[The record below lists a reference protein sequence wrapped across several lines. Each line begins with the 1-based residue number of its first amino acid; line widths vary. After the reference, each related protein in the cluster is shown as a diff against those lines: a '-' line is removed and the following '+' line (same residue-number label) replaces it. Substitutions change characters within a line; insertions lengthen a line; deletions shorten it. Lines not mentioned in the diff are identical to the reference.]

1 MGVKQAWLA
10 ALGFA
15 LVVARACA
23 LGGVSPA
30 GPAARAGDS
39 PPARV
44 FERPRLELAPAS
56 VLVQCQL
63 AQARTRAAVLCPSK
77 LPRAWLR
84 AWRAPAGTP
93 PPILSA
99 QHAEYL
105 DRGGRNIL
113 LTFGYGAPW
122 EPDSG
127 SGWQQ
132 HLWRNRPCCF
142 LHFEVFTRTA
152 GRPLATTGGQRAVL
166 AGHAGIYLPALGNNV
181 RCGSVERSAFWC
193 NHAVFVWRQ
202 QGVQYAATLHY
213 FGSGTRA
220 LLARLVAELSR
231 VRS

>member
-1 MGVKQAWLA
+1 MGVKKAWA
-10 ALGFA
+10 AVGLV
-15 LVVARACA
+15 LVVATACA
-23 LGGVSPA
+23 LGGVSRA
-30 GPAARAGDS
+30 GPTGLARDP

-44 FERPRLELAPAS
+44 FDRPRLELVPARA
-56 VLVQCQL
+56 LVQCRL
-63 AQARTRAAVLCPSK
+63 AQARTRVAVLCPSK

-84 AWRAPAGTP
+84 AWRARAGTP
-93 PPILSA
+93 PPVLSA
-99 QHAEYL
+99 QHTEYL
-105 DRGGRNIL
+105 DRGGRNVL

-142 LHFEVFTRTA
+142 LHFEVFARIA
-152 GRPLATTGGQRAVL
+152 GRALATTGGQGAVL
-166 AGHAGIYLPALGNNV
+166 AGHRGTYLPALGNRV
-181 RCGSVERSAFWC
+181 QCGSVARSAFWC

-220 LLARLVAELSR
+220 LLGRLVAGLSP
-231 VRS
+231 VRR